1 MAFIY
6 TGENVQEKNVFKIP
20 PEGDYTVQI
29 IKGEEQLTKTGKKM
43 MKLTCEIIQSEF
55 KNKIFENIV
64 ENGYAQQHIYNI
76 FAACGK
82 TPQKGQ
88 TITGQTFV
96 GFVGKVQIKH
106 EQYNGETQLR
116 ISKWKRP
123 TEKANNSE
131 NLIDVPVDDNMLD
144 QIPF

>member
-6 TGENVQEKNVFKIP
+6 TGENVQEKIVFKIP
-20 PEGDYTVQI
+20 PEDDYTVQI

-43 MKLTCEIIQSEF
+43 MKLTCEIIQSEY

-64 ENGYAQQHIYNI
+64 ENEYAQQNI
-76 FAACGK
+76 HDVFVACGK

-88 TITGQTFV
+88 SITGQTFV
-96 GFVGKVQIKH
+96 GFVGKVRIKH
-106 EQYNGETQLR
+106 EQYNGETKLR
-116 ISKWKRP
+116 INYWKRP

>member
-6 TGENVQEKNVFKIP
+6 TGENVQEKPVFKIP
-20 PEGDYTVQI
+20 PVGEYTVQI
-29 IKGEEQLTKTGKKM
+29 IRGEEQLTKTGKKM

-64 ENGYAQQHIYNI
+64 ETDYAQQHIYNI

-88 TITGQTFV
+88 VITGETFV
-96 GFVGKVQIKH
+96 GWVGKVKIKH

-116 ISKWKRP
+116 IEKWKRP
-123 TEKANNSE
+123 AEKANNSE
-131 NLIDVPVDDNMLD
+131 NLIDVPPDDKTLD